1 MQFFLVAVAA
11 YVGDGLC
18 KETDVGHHQVCVFL
32 FLPWSRYSLFM
43 QGSAEWFVHTDG
55 VSCNYQSAVEVGQCV
70 FFFVCAEHRIEDYR
84 EARLGMFSKPFV

>member
-32 FLPWSRYSLFM
+32 FLP
-43 QGSAEWFVHTDG
+43 
-55 VSCNYQSAVEVGQCV
+55 
-70 FFFVCAEHRIEDYR
+70 
-84 EARLGMFSKPFV
+84 